1 MRTIEQFQIRKIYAI
16 GNALGIKASGSEDE
30 LHALVSGVTGKDS
43 IKSLTYQEACA
54 VIARL
59 EQKERRRSTGK
70 VDRLPPELKDTV
82 EQMLL
87 TGCTY
92 KEIVAFLKEN
102 GEEMSQM
109 AICTYAKKYLA
120 TVEMITVAQSNFS
133 MLMDEMSRYPDL
145 DTSEALIR
153 LASHHVMN
161 ALTNVDEEQMK
172 EVPIEKLIKETN
184 GLIRAAAYKKRIEV
198 QNRDNYE
205 AGLEAVKSLVFEAM
219 AKENPE
225 LYRQVSAYLN
235 KKKNEGLEG

>member
-1 MRTIEQFQIRKIYAI
+1 MEQ
-16 GNALGIKASGSEDE
+16 
-30 LHALVSGVTGKDS
+30 GK
-43 IKSLTYQEACA
+43 
-54 VIARL
+54 
-59 EQKERRRSTGK
+59 RRRSTGK

-92 KEIVAFLKEN
+92 KEIVTFLKEN

-109 AICTYAKKYLA
+109 AVCTYARKYLA
-120 TVEMITVAQSNFS
+120 TVEMINVAQNNFS
-133 MLMDEMSRYPDL
+133 MLMDEMNRYPDL

-172 EVPIEKLIKETN
+172 DVPVDKLIRETN
-184 GLIRAAAYKKRIEV
+184 GLIRAAAYKNRIEM

-219 AKENPE
+219 AKDNPE
-225 LYRQVSAYLN
+225 LYHQVSAYLN
-235 KKKNEGLEG
+235 KKKSEGMEE

>member
-1 MRTIEQFQIRKIYAI
+1 M
-16 GNALGIKASGSEDE
+16 
-30 LHALVSGVTGKDS
+30 
-43 IKSLTYQEACA
+43 
-54 VIARL
+54 

-92 KEIVAFLKEN
+92 KEIVTFLKEN

-120 TVEMITVAQSNFS
+120 T
-133 MLMDEMSRYPDL
+133 
-145 DTSEALIR
+145 
-153 LASHHVMN
+153 
-161 ALTNVDEEQMK
+161 DEEQMK

>member
-1 MRTIEQFQIRKIYAI
+1 M
-16 GNALGIKASGSEDE
+16 
-30 LHALVSGVTGKDS
+30 
-43 IKSLTYQEACA
+43 
-54 VIARL
+54 

-70 VDRLPPELKDTV
+70 VDRLPPQLKDTV

-109 AICTYAKKYLA
+109 AVCTYARKYLA
-120 TVEMITVAQSNFS
+120 TVEMINVAQSNFS
-133 MLMDEMSRYPDL
+133 MLMDEMNRYPDL

-153 LASHHVMN
+153 LASHHVLN
-161 ALTNVDEEQMK
+161 ALTNLDEEQMK
-172 EVPIEKLIKETN
+172 EIPVDKLIRQTN
-184 GLIRAAAYKKRIEV
+184 ALIRAGAYKKRIDL
-198 QNRDNYE
+198 QTRDNYE
-205 AGLEAVKSLVFEAM
+205 TGLDAVKSLVFEAM

-235 KKKNEGLEG
+235 SKKDEGLEG

>member
-1 MRTIEQFQIRKIYAI
+1 M
-16 GNALGIKASGSEDE
+16 SED
-30 LHALVSGVTGKDS
+30 K
-43 IKSLTYQEACA
+43 
-54 VIARL
+54 
-59 EQKERRRSTGK
+59 RRRSIGK

-102 GEEMSQM
+102 GEDMSQM

-120 TVEMITVAQSNFS
+120 TVEMINVAQSNFS
-133 MLMDEMSRYPDL
+133 MLMDEMNRYPDL

-153 LASHHVMN
+153 LASHHVLN

-172 EVPIEKLIKETN
+172 EIPVDKLIRQTN
-184 GLIRAAAYKKRIEV
+184 ALIRAGAYKKRIDL

-205 AGLEAVKSLVFEAM
+205 TGLEAVKSLVFEAM

-225 LYRQVSAYLN
+225 LYRQVSAYLTQ
-235 KKKNEGLEG
+235 KKKEGLEG

>member
-1 MRTIEQFQIRKIYAI
+1 M
-16 GNALGIKASGSEDE
+16 SGE
-30 LHALVSGVTGKDS
+30 K
-43 IKSLTYQEACA
+43 K
-54 VIARL
+54 
-59 EQKERRRSTGK
+59 RRSIGK

-92 KEIVAFLKEN
+92 KEIVTFLGDN
-102 GEEMSQM
+102 GEDMSQM

-120 TVEMITVAQSNFS
+120 TVEMINVAQNNFS
-133 MLMDEMSRYPDL
+133 MLMDEMNRYPNL

-161 ALTNVDEEQMK
+161 ALTSVDEDQMK
-172 EVPIEKLIKETN
+172 EMPVDKLIKETN

-198 QNRDNYE
+198 QNQDSYE

-219 AKENPE
+219 AKEQPE
-225 LYRQVSAYLN
+225 LYRQVSAFLN
-235 KKKNEGLEG
+235 KKKDEGLEG